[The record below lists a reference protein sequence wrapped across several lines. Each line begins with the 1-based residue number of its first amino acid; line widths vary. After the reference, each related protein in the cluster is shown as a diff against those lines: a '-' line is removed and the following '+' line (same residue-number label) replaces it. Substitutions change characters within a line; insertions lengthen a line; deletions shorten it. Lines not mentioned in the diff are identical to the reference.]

1 MALEDHRIYYV
12 YHPPHTF
19 QNYSTHAQQSRVT
32 FEPEFVGV
40 ASNCIDGRA
49 QSSSASRA
57 VPEFPSSPAGLC
69 DEEGLQCDPIQQSQ
83 R

>member
-1 MALEDHRIYYV
+1 MDCFSLEDHRTVRTQVPQYLY
-12 YHPPHTF
+12 
-19 QNYSTHAQQSRVT
+19 THAQRSRVT

-40 ASNCIDGRA
+40 ASSSIDGRA

-69 DEEGLQCDPIQQSQ
+69 GEEGLRCDPIQQSQ